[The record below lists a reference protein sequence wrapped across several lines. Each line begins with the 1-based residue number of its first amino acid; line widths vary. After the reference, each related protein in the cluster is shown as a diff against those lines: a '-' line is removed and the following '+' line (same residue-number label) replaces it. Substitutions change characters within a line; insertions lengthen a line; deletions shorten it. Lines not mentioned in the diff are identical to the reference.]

1 MTNFSGES
9 TAMTEFNFAE
19 ELETAERAAR
29 EAGAIIM
36 GYFGKKFHIEEK
48 SKNNPVTVADLEA
61 NIKIQQ
67 VLLGRYPD
75 DGWLSEE
82 SKDDLV
88 RLKAKRV
95 WVVDPIDGT
104 REFIEGISQ
113 FTVSIG
119 LVFEGRAVA
128 GVVYNPALEKLYKG
142 GQGAGATLNGRPIR
156 VTPREEIK
164 GAQLIV
170 SRSEPKKRFQ
180 PFMDLCNVQTVGSI
194 AYRLALI
201 GGAEG
206 DAMLTFRA
214 LHEWDVCGGVAV
226 VEGAGGVVID
236 GRGEPIRFNREDSL
250 CRGMVAANPKLAQAL
265 HAMLAKSLAENF

>member
-1 MTNFSGES
+1 M
-9 TAMTEFNFAE
+9 EFAFTE
-19 ELETAERAAR
+19 ELNTAERAAR
-29 EAGAIIM
+29 AAGAIIM

-61 NIKIQQ
+61 NTKIQE
-67 VLLGRYPD
+67 VLLGRYPE

-95 WVVDPIDGT
+95 WVIDPIDGT
-104 REFIEGISQ
+104 REFIEGIPQ

-119 LVFEGRAVA
+119 LVVGGRSVA
-128 GVVYNPALEKLYKG
+128 GVVYNPAQEKLYKG
-142 GQGAGATLNGRPIR
+142 GQGAGATLNGRPIQ
-156 VTPREEIK
+156 VTARAQVE
-164 GAQLIV
+164 GAALIV

-180 PFMDLCNVQTVGSI
+180 PFTDLCKIETVGSI

-201 GGAEG
+201 GGGEG
-206 DAMLTFRA
+206 DGMLTFRA

-250 CRGMVAANPKLAQAL
+250 CRGMVAANPALAQEL

>member
-1 MTNFSGES
+1 M
-9 TAMTEFNFAE
+9 EFNYAA

-36 GYFGKKFHIEEK
+36 GYYGKEYRIEQK
-48 SKNNPVTVADLEA
+48 GKNNPVTVADLEA
-61 NIKIQQ
+61 NLKIQE
-67 VLLGRYPD
+67 VLLGRYPE

-82 SKDDLV
+82 SKDDLK

-95 WVVDPIDGT
+95 WVIDPIDGT
-104 REFIEGISQ
+104 REFIEGVPQ

-119 LVFEGRAVA
+119 LAVDGRAVA
-128 GVVYNPALEKLYKG
+128 GVVYNPAQEKLYKG
-142 GQGAGATLNGRPIR
+142 GQGAGATLNGKPIY
-156 VTPREEIK
+156 VTPRADVQ
-164 GAQLIV
+164 GSALIV

-180 PFMDLCNVQTVGSI
+180 PFMDLCKVETVGSI

-250 CRGMVAANPKLAQAL
+250 CRGMVAANPMLAKSF

>member
-1 MTNFSGES
+1 MASENHFFT
-9 TAMTEFNFAE
+9 

-29 EAGAIIM
+29 EAGKIIM
-36 GYFGKKFHIEEK
+36 GYFGKEYAIEQK
-48 SKNNPVTVADLEA
+48 SKNNPVTTADLEA
-61 NIKIQQ
+61 NRKIQEI
-67 VLLGRYPD
+67 LLGRYPA

-88 RLKAKRV
+88 RLKAARV
-95 WVVDPIDGT
+95 WIIDPIDGT
-104 REFIEGISQ
+104 REFIEGIKQ

-119 LVFEGRAVA
+119 LAVEGRPVV
-128 GVVYNPALEKLYKG
+128 GVVYNPAEEKLYKG
-142 GQGAGATLNGRPIR
+142 ARGFGATLNDRPIR
-156 VTPREEIK
+156 VSQREQVA
-164 GAQLIV
+164 GAALIV
-170 SRSEPKKRFQ
+170 SRSEPRKRFQ
-180 PFMDLCNVQTVGSI
+180 PFEEMCGVKQVGSI

-236 GRGEPIRFNREDSL
+236 GEGANIKFNRADGL
-250 CRGMVAANPKLAQAL
+250 CRGMVAANAGLARTL
-265 HAMLAKSLAENF
+265 HGMLAKALAENF

>member
-1 MTNFSGES
+1 M
-9 TAMTEFNFAE
+9 EFNYAA

-36 GYFGKKFHIEEK
+36 GYYGKEYRIEQK
-48 SKNNPVTVADLEA
+48 GKNNPVTVADLEA
-61 NIKIQQ
+61 NLKIQE
-67 VLLGRYPD
+67 VLLGRYPE

-82 SKDDLV
+82 SKDDLK

-95 WVVDPIDGT
+95 WVIDPIDGT
-104 REFIEGISQ
+104 REFIEGIPQ

-119 LVFEGRAVA
+119 LAVDGRAVA
-128 GVVYNPALEKLYKG
+128 GVVYNPAQEKLYKG
-142 GQGAGATLNGRPIR
+142 GQGAGATLNGKPIY
-156 VTPREEIK
+156 VTPRADVQ
-164 GAQLIV
+164 GSALIV

-180 PFMDLCNVQTVGSI
+180 PFMDLCKVETVGSI

-250 CRGMVAANPKLAQAL
+250 CRGMVAANPMLAKSF

>member
-1 MTNFSGES
+1 MAAQNDF
-9 TAMTEFNFAE
+9 FQ

-36 GYFGKKFHIEEK
+36 GYYGKEYRIEEK

-61 NIKIQQ
+61 NVKIQEI
-67 VLLGRYPD
+67 LLGRYPA

-88 RLKAKRV
+88 RLKTPRV
-95 WVVDPIDGT
+95 WIIDPIDGT
-104 REFIEGISQ
+104 REFIEKIPQ

-119 LVFEGRAVA
+119 LAVEGRPAV
-128 GVVYNPALEKLYKG
+128 GVVYNPAQAKLYKAAKG
-142 GQGAGATLNGRPIR
+142 FGAALNDSPIR
-156 VTPREEIK
+156 VTPRAKVE
-164 GAQLIV
+164 GAALIV
-170 SRSEPKKRFQ
+170 SRSEPRKRFQ
-180 PFMDLCNVQTVGSI
+180 PFAEICHVQPVGSI
-194 AYRLALI
+194 AFRLALI
-201 GGAEG
+201 GGGEG

-236 GRGEPIRFNREDSL
+236 GQGNPITFNRQDSL
-250 CRGMVAANPKLAQAL
+250 CRGMVAANPTLAKSL
-265 HAMLAKSLAENF
+265 HGMLAKSLAENF